1 MNDLLA
7 AAPAILS
14 TVAAAAAWYLT
25 RGRSER
31 GQAAGTF
38 GFAVLLALATVLALW
53 GLLSIGMDGFHART
67 HLGFLERLT
76 VAVDAV
82 QDAAISGRLPGL
94 AFVAII
100 AAAVLLPI
108 LLSTEITNAR
118 RILFPSSRLVAD
130 GPWKGGFL
138 SDAEISDLIRL
149 DRGLPLGLTAR
160 GKMVRYAKNDARGW
174 LGGHHAVISAT
185 RGGKGVSVIMPA
197 IFDHDGPVVAL
208 DIKGELAQTTHKRR
222 QAKGQTVIV
231 LDPFATSGLKTSG
244 FNPMAFIRAEH
255 RDRDAA
261 IIADGLVRPE
271 TGSGSHFS
279 DRARA
284 CLQTAIEVVHEL
296 DPKPTLHD
304 VRNLILS
311 DRFLD
316 TLTAW
321 AETPELAGGRAAN
334 LAGSFLA
341 MGDKERGSILSTVAK
356 ALEWT
361 AAGPM
366 RSFLAAED
374 GFDLAQLLD
383 GKHDLFIVVPLDQV
397 GPQAGF
403 MRLMANLLLALMV
416 QQDRRGKAART
427 VLFVADEFTRLGRLE
442 RFSDI
447 ATVAAGIGLE
457 ALFVLQDKKSLEAIY
472 PDADTILASCATV
485 RLFNLGRGDRH
496 TAEWA
501 SGLTGHKTVRTE
513 SVSTSTGTT
522 STNVTAGEAKEPLL
536 TVADI
541 LEIPSDQV
549 LCLMRGK
556 RALLLRRIIYYDH
569 PLYREHGA
577 Q

>member
-1 MNDLLA
+1 MTDLLA
-7 AAPAILS
+7 AALAILALV
-14 TVAAAAAWYLT
+14 TALGCWFLT
-25 RGRSER
+25 RGGSER
-31 GQAAGTF
+31 GQAAGTL
-38 GFAVLLALATVLALW
+38 GFATLLALAAVLGLS
-53 GLLSIGMDGFHART
+53 GLLSIGIDGFHVSA

-76 VAVDAV
+76 GAVDAV
-82 QDAAISGRLPGL
+82 QNAAVSGRLPGL
-94 AFVAII
+94 AFVTVI
-100 AAAVLLPI
+100 ATAVLSWI

-118 RILFPSSRLVAD
+118 RILFPSSRHVAE

-138 SDAEISDLIRL
+138 SDAEISDLVRL
-149 DRGLPLGLTAR
+149 DRGLPLGLTADS
-160 GKMVRYAKNDARGW
+160 KIVRYAKNDARGW

-185 RGGKGVSVIMPA
+185 RGGKGVSAIMPA

-208 DIKGELAQTTHKRR
+208 DIKGELSQTTHKRR
-222 QAKGQTVIV
+222 EAKGQTMIV
-231 LDPFATSGLKTSG
+231 LDPFATSGLKSSG
-244 FNPMAFIRAEH
+244 FNPMAFIRPGY

-261 IIADGLVRPE
+261 IIAEGLVRPE
-271 TGSGSHFS
+271 AGSGSHFA

-296 DPKPTLHD
+296 EPKPSLHD

-311 DRFLD
+311 GRFLD

-321 AETPELAGGRAAN
+321 VETPELADGRATN

-341 MGDKERGSILSTVAK
+341 MGEKERGSIVSTVAK

-361 AAGPM
+361 GAGPM
-366 RSFLAAED
+366 RSFLSAD
-374 GFDLAQLLD
+374 PGFDLAQLLD

-416 QQDRRGKAART
+416 QQDRRGKAAKT

-472 PDADTILASCATV
+472 PDADTILASCATIRV
-485 RLFNLGRGDRH
+485 FNLGRGDHH

-501 SGLTGHKTVRTE
+501 SGLTGHKTVRTQ

-522 STNVTAGEAKEPLL
+522 STNATAGEAKEPLL
-536 TVADI
+536 SASDI
-541 LEIPSDQV
+541 LEMSSNQM
-549 LCLMRGK
+549 LCLIRGK
-556 RALLLRRIIYYDH
+556 KPLRLSRIIWFKDKRY
-569 PLYREHGA
+569 L
-577 Q
+577 

>member
-1 MNDLLA
+1 MNDLLPA
-7 AAPAILS
+7 LPAILC
-14 TVAAAAAWYLT
+14 TVAALAAWFLT

-31 GQAAGTF
+31 EQAAGTLV
-38 GFAVLLALATVLALW
+38 FAMLLALAAALALW
-53 GLLSIGMDGFHART
+53 GLLSIGMDGLRASA

-82 QDAAISGRLPGL
+82 QDAAVSGRLPGL
-94 AFVAII
+94 AFVVII

-108 LLSTEITNAR
+108 MLSTEIANAR
-118 RILFPSSRLVAD
+118 RILFPSSRHVAD

-138 SDAEISDLIRL
+138 SDAEISDLVRL
-149 DRGLPLGLTAR
+149 DRGLPLGLTAG

-185 RGGKGVSVIMPA
+185 RGGKGVSAIMPA

-244 FNPMAFIRAEH
+244 FNPMAFIRSDY

-261 IIADGLVRPE
+261 VIAEGLVRPE
-271 TGSGSHFS
+271 AGSGSHFA
-279 DRARA
+279 DRARV

-296 DPKPTLHD
+296 EPKPSLHD

-341 MGDKERGSILSTVAK
+341 MGEKERGSIISTVAK

-361 AAGPM
+361 GAGPM
-366 RSFLAAED
+366 RSFLSAD
-374 GFDLAQLLD
+374 PGFDLARLLD

-416 QQDRRGKAART
+416 QQDRRGKAAKT

-472 PDADTILASCATV
+472 PDADTILASCATIRV
-485 RLFNLGRGDRH
+485 FNLGRGDRH

-501 SGLTGHKTVRTE
+501 SGLTGHKTVRTQ
-513 SVSTSTGTT
+513 SVSTSTGAT
-522 STNVTAGEAKEPLL
+522 STNATAGEAKEPLL
-536 TVADI
+536 SAADI
-541 LEIPSDQV
+541 LEMSNDQM
-549 LCLMRGK
+549 LCLLRGK
-556 RALLLRRIIYYDH
+556 KPLRLERLFWYSDRRYKD
-569 PLYREHGA
+569 R
-577 Q
+577 